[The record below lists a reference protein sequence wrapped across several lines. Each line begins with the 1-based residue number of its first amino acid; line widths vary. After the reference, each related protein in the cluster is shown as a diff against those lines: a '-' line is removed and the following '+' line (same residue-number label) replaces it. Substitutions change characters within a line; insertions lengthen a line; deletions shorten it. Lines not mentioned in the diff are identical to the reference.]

1 MADADLKVV
10 ELYPS
15 NYRDPV
21 ATLRQIA
28 QEIEDGVY
36 GGVGAAALVLLG
48 DTMEVFA
55 MGEDSEAP
63 SAALL
68 LHAGFAR
75 LSNSLE
81 QHGKGSS

>member
-1 MADADLKVV
+1 MADVSLKVV

-15 NYRDPV
+15 NRRDPA
-21 ATLRQIA
+21 ATLRAIA

-36 GGVGAAALVLLG
+36 GGVGTVALVLLG

-63 SAALL
+63 TAALL
-68 LHAGFAR
+68 LHAGFTR

-81 QHGKGSS
+81 QYGKELV